1 MFIAQLRYLLFGC
14 SPNKLAAVREKEK
27 SPLNYVLVERT
38 KEGLLLISAGYR
50 KYKTYEWICILTQLN
65 AKAHGSFGKVSTGE
79 KSTGYKGRLHA
90 DQELTT
96 TDTKLPYRL
105 SEKSGQ
111 YVYQVY

>member
-1 MFIAQLRYLLFGC
+1 MVVHQINLLR
-14 SPNKLAAVREKEK
+14 SERKK

-38 KEGLLLISAGYR
+38 KESPRLISAGYR

-65 AKAHGSFGKVSTGE
+65 AEAHGSFGKVSTGE
-79 KSTGYKGRLHA
+79 KFNGHKGRLHA

-96 TDTKLPYRL
+96 TDTKLRYRL

-111 YVYQVY
+111 YVYQIY

>member
-38 KEGLLLISAGYR
+38 KEGPRLISAGYR

-65 AKAHGSFGKVSTGE
+65 AEAHGSFGKVSTGE
-79 KSTGYKGRLHA
+79 KST
-90 DQELTT
+90 
-96 TDTKLPYRL
+96 DTKDVSMRMN
-105 SEKSGQ
+105 
-111 YVYQVY
+111 